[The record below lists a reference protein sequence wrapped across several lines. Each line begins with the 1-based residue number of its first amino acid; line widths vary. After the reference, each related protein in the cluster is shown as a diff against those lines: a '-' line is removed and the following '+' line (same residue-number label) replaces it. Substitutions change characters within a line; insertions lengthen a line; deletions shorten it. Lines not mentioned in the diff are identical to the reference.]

1 MKIAYICQYFV
12 PEPSAPSARISEL
25 AQEWV
30 TDGHE
35 VTVLTGMPNHPNGI
49 VLDEYRGKIIAD
61 EKIGDVNVLR
71 SWLYAT
77 PNEGIL
83 RKTLSHLSFM
93 ISTVML
99 RLPRLNKIDVIIVS
113 SPTFLSAFAGL
124 FMSKIRRVP
133 FVFEVRDLWPAV
145 FVDLGILSNV
155 FLIRVLESWEM
166 FLYTQAALVITVTK
180 SFRNKL
186 IERGLPAEK
195 IVVVSNG
202 AAVNRFNPGDKKDDL
217 CSDLGI
223 SGKFVVSYIGAHGI
237 SQGVATIMEAATTL
251 KYRDDIVFMLV
262 GDGAM
267 KKDMVTIKNDY
278 NLQNVV
284 MLAAQ
289 SKERIPDLY
298 RASDVCIVPL
308 RDIPLFDSFV
318 PSKMFEIM
326 SCGIPIIGSVNGEAR
341 EILELS
347 GSAMIISPE
356 SVSALAGSILWMV
369 ENPQKRKMMGISG
382 RTFVCEHYDRTT
394 LAKKYVGHLKRI
406 LK

>member
-12 PEPSAPSARISEL
+12 PEPSAPSTRISEL

-30 TDGHE
+30 KDGHE

-61 EKIGDVNVLR
+61 EKIVDVNVLR

-99 RLPRLNKIDVIIVS
+99 SLPRLNKIDVIIVS

-124 FMSKIRRVP
+124 LISKIRRVP

-166 FLYTQAALVITVTK
+166 FLYTQAALVVTVTK
-180 SFRNKL
+180 SFRSKL

-202 AAVNRFNPGDKKDDL
+202 AAVNRFKPGDKNDDL

-267 KKDMVTIKNDY
+267 KKDMVTIKSDY

-284 MLAAQ
+284 MLPAQ
-289 SKERIPDLY
+289 SKEHIPDLY

-308 RDIPLFDSFV
+308 RDVPLFDSFV

-341 EILELS
+341 EILEIS
-347 GSAMIISPE
+347 GSAMIVSPE
-356 SVSALAGSILWMV
+356 SVSELTDSILWMV

-382 RTFVCEHYDRTT
+382 RPFVCEHYDRTM
-394 LAKKYVGHLKRI
+394 LAKKYIGHLKRI

>member
-61 EKIGDVNVLR
+61 EKIADVNVLR